1 MTKMFGNL
9 TGENLE
15 QAQDRVGGGR
25 EITPTGVYDAT
36 VKMAYAGA
44 AQSGAQFVQLILDV
58 NGQEVRETIYVT
70 NRKGENF
77 FVDKNDSKKKH
88 PLPGFT
94 LIDDICLF
102 TTEEPLAEQEVATK
116 TVKVYDFD
124 KRTDVPTEVPVL
136 VNLLEKPI
144 KIALLRR
151 IENKEKKGDDGNY
164 HPTGETRT
172 VNVFEK
178 ALHPE
183 TGRTVNEYRHGIET
197 AEYQEAFKKRWIDE
211 DGRGK
216 DDDRSSR
223 GGASAGASGTGRP
236 GAAAG
241 GAAASPKKKLFG

>member
-25 EITPTGVYDAT
+25 EALPSGVYDAV

-44 AQSGAQFVQLILDV
+44 ARSGAQFVQLILDI
-58 NGQEVRETIYVT
+58 NGQEVRETVYVT
-70 NRKGENF
+70 NKKGENF
-77 FVDKNDSKKKH
+77 FVDKNDSSKKH

-102 TTEEPLAEQEVATK
+102 ATEEALADQETANK
-116 TVKVYDFD
+116 IVKIYDFD
-124 KRTDVPTEVPVL
+124 ARTDVPTEVPVL
-136 VNLLEKPI
+136 TGLLEKPI
-144 KIALLRR
+144 KVALLRR

-164 HPTGETRT
+164 HPTNETRT
-172 VNVFEK
+172 INVIEK

-183 TGRTVNEYRHGIET
+183 TGRTVNEYRHGVET
-197 AEYQEAFKKRWIDE
+197 AEYQGAFLKRWLDDE
-211 DGRGK
+211 GRGK
-216 DDDRSSR
+216 DDDRSTKVA
-223 GGASAGASGTGRP
+223 GGAGTTGTGRP